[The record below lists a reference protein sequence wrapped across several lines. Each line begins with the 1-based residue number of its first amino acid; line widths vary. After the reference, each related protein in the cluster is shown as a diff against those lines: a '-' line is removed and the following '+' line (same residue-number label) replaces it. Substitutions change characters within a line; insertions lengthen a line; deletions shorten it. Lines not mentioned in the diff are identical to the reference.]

1 MVALAYGLG
10 VDLGGTFAA
19 AAVRRG
25 SGVTMAALGDRSLVL
40 PSVVFARSGGELVV
54 GDAAARRALVDP
66 SGVAR
71 EFRRRLG
78 DPTPIVLAGRPYHPA
93 ALMAAQLSQILRS
106 VSQDEDGPPTDVV
119 LTYPAVWGHYR
130 QEQFAEVARLAGI
143 DGARMVTEPAA
154 AAARCAATGR
164 LARGGTVLVYDL
176 GGGTLATTV
185 LRVGPDGVEV
195 LGQPEGLENLGG
207 TDLDQAVL
215 GYVDEVLRGEVG
227 RLDPADPRAAVALGR
242 LRRDCMLAK
251 ELLSTEPE
259 TVVPVYLPDG
269 QRQVTLG
276 RDEFERRITP
286 FVRSTLD
293 AAHRTLGSA
302 GLGPGDL
309 SAVLLAG
316 GCTRI
321 PLVARTVA
329 DELRCPVH
337 TETHP
342 KHAVALGA
350 ATLTYLPG
358 SATDGETAAAA
369 GARARSRSGAWSGSG
384 PGGGTGPSAVPPPG
398 RPGGGPL
405 GDRLRRTRPAVV
417 AAAAAVVLV
426 AATAAITAAVEGRA
440 SRTSDARSAAPAD
453 TSTGPVLPPAGTPF
467 PPASQASPD
476 AVPAVPLGRTGSW
489 SMGRHQQ
496 LVIPDDGGGGHP
508 ATASGGVSW
517 EPGPDGRTPAMHLD
531 GSSGFAQTDTPVL
544 DVGRSYSVEAWVRL
558 DHLPA
563 TFSTA
568 VSQDSGDASAFYLQY
583 SSEERRF
590 AMASIEGHPWRATS
604 AEEPQPARWYQLVGV
619 LDTDSGTRSLYV
631 DGVLQMTLRLPPGA
645 PPAPG
650 LLQIG
655 RARGGGNPVD
665 YWPGSIARVTVY
677 QQALSALEVLALNHV
692 GP

>member
-1 MVALAYGLG
+1 VVALAYGLG

-154 AAARCAATGR
+154 TAARCAATGR

-242 LRRDCMLAK
+242 LRRDCMRAK

-316 GCTRI
+316 GCARI

-337 TETHP
+337 IETHP

-350 ATLTYLPG
+350 ATLTYIPG

-369 GARARSRSGAWSGSG
+369 GAGARSRSGAWSGSG
-384 PGGGTGPSAVPPPG
+384 LGGGTGPSAVPPPG

-417 AAAAAVVLV
+417 AAAVAVVLV

-453 TSTGPVLPPAGTPF
+453 TSTGPVLPPSDTAS
-467 PPASQASPD
+467 PPASQANPG
-476 AVPAVPLGRTGSW
+476 AVPAAAQGRIGSW
-489 SMGRHQQ
+489 SMGHHQE
-496 LVIPDDGGGGHP
+496 LVIPDDGGGHP

-531 GSSGFAQTDTPVL
+531 GSSGFAQTDAAVL
-544 DVGRSYSVEAWVRL
+544 DAGSSYTVEAWVRL
-558 DHLPA
+558 DRLPA
-563 TFSTA
+563 SFSTA
-568 VSQDSGDASAFYLQY
+568 VSQDSGDASSFYLQY
-583 SSEERRF
+583 STDERRF
-590 AMASIEGHPWRATS
+590 AMASIDGQPVRATS
-604 AEEPQPARWYQLVGV
+604 AEEPKPAVWYQLVGI
-619 LDTDSGTRSLYV
+619 LDIVSGTRSLYV
-631 DGVLQMTLRLPPGA
+631 DGVLQMTIRVPPRA

-650 LLQIG
+650 QLQIG
-655 RARGGGNPVD
+655 RARYGGNPTD

-677 QQALSALEVLALNHV
+677 QRALSAEDVLVLYHT